1 MLKAPHSQNILTSFF
16 SASYICTTG
25 MIGTTLTVTN
35 DYQLFT
41 TGVAGSGAAS
51 NAEIYSIV
59 DCVEDLWQHMFPVI
73 REWDET
79 RRVL

>member
-1 MLKAPHSQNILTSFF
+1 MVGTLTNDYQLFT
-16 SASYICTTG
+16 ASYTCTTG
-25 MIGTTLTVTN
+25 MIGTTLTN

-73 REWDET
+73 RERDET